1 MLNPMKNVE
10 KTDGSGQTVSVISDE
25 ITITGNINSTGDLII
40 NGKVDGE
47 ITCDSLEIGPNGNV
61 KGTVKA
67 EFCLIAGN
75 VEGKLAAKSINV
87 SSSGNLNGRLSYG
100 KLEIEN
106 GANVEIKLRKT
117 KQLSNEIE
125 TNE

>member
-1 MLNPMKNVE
+1 MLNPMKNLE
-10 KTDGSGQTVSVISDE
+10 KTEGSDQTVSVISDE
-25 ITITGNINSTGDLII
+25 ITIIGNINSTGDLII

-67 EFCLIAGN
+67 EFCLVAGK
-75 VEGKLAAKSINV
+75 VEGKLAARSINV
-87 SSSGNLNGRLSYG
+87 SSGGNLNGRISYG

-106 GANVEIKLRKT
+106 GATVEIKLRKT